1 MKKALYSIV
10 GIFLFSTVL
19 ATNQKEVS
27 STIKEVTVY
36 QAGAQIM
43 REANVKID
51 RGVSEL
57 HFKGLPEGIINKSIQ
72 VSAEQSI
79 TIVSVVHSIDYLN
92 KQKSTEEIIALEKRR
107 EILRDSISIQR
118 NIQKVL
124 QQEKEMILSNRTIG
138 GENGVMAADLE
149 KMASFFRNRLT
160 EIEGRNYSI
169 TLKIRTLQKEM
180 ISVSQ
185 QLMELNAQI
194 DKPTSLV
201 KVKVSSY
208 AAISSKFELR
218 YFIAD
223 AGWQAL
229 YDIRIED
236 VNSSLGLFYK
246 AQVNQNTGE
255 DWKDV
260 LLTLSTGNPSISNYK
275 PELSP
280 YLLTFNNYYAQHS
293 TTPTPSPYS
302 GTVSGRVIDAD
313 ENLPLPGASVMVKG
327 TNIGVAT
334 DIDGNYSIKLPSP
347 NSTLVFSFIGMKSQE
362 HPGNTSV
369 RNVRME
375 SDNVALDEVIVTG
388 YGVAGSTPGMR
399 IRGMSSYTPEKKVNI
414 PMSIEKSQVATE
426 FKIELPYSIPSDN
439 QVYDVSILEYRVPAE
454 YKYASVPKLS
464 TDAYLMASI
473 PNWQVYELLNG
484 DVNLFFKGIYQGKTY
499 FDLSTIEDTLTVSV
513 GRDRDIQIKRESM
526 KEFARSSLIGSSRRE
541 QRIWEISVKNN
552 KSLAVAI
559 DIEDQIPVSK
569 LSDIKIEQ
577 IETLGATVDEATGK
591 VKWSLNIQPGES
603 RKLTLKYTVKYPK
616 DRKLLVE

>member
-1 MKKALYSIV
+1 MKKVWYSIIGV
-10 GIFLFSTVL
+10 FLFSTVV
-19 ATNQKEVS
+19 ATNQKEIS
-27 STIKEVTVY
+27 STIKEVTAY

-51 RGVSEL
+51 RGITEL
-57 HFKGLPEGIINKSIQ
+57 HFKGLPEGISNESIQ
-72 VSAEQSI
+72 VSAEQGI

-92 KQKSTEEIIALEKRR
+92 KQKSTEEIIALETRR
-107 EILRDSISIQR
+107 EIVRDSISIHR
-118 NIQKVL
+118 NVQKVL

-160 EIEGRNYSI
+160 EVEGKNYSI
-169 TLKIRTLQKEM
+169 TLKIRALHKEM
-180 ISVSQ
+180 ISISQ
-185 QLMELNAQI
+185 QLMELNAQV

-201 KVKVSSY
+201 KVKVSSN

-223 AGWQAL
+223 AGWNAL

-236 VNSSLGLFYK
+236 VNSPLGLFYK
-246 AQVNQNTGE
+246 AQVYQNTGE

-280 YLLTFNNYYAQHS
+280 YLLTFNNYYTQRS
-293 TTPTPSPYS
+293 TTPIPSSHS
-302 GTVSGRVIDAD
+302 GDVSGRVIDED
-313 ENLPLPGASVMVKG
+313 GSPLPGASVVVKG
-327 TNIGVAT
+327 TTIGVVT
-334 DIDGNYSIKLPSP
+334 DINGNYSIKPPNP
-347 NSTLVFSFIGMKSQE
+347 NSSLVFSFIGMKSQE
-362 HPGNTSV
+362 LPANTSV

-375 SDNVALDEVIVTG
+375 SDNIALEEVVVTG
-388 YGVAGSTPGMR
+388 YGVAGSAPGIR
-399 IRGMSSYTPEKKVNI
+399 IRGASSYVPEKKVI
-414 PMSIEKSQVATE
+414 VPLAIEKSQVATE
-426 FKIELPYSIPSDN
+426 FKIEMPYSIPSDN

-454 YKYASVPKLS
+454 YRYASVPKLS
-464 TDAYLMASI
+464 ADAYLMASI
-473 PNWQVYELLNG
+473 SNWQVYELLNG

-513 GRDRDIQIKRESM
+513 GRDRDVQIKRESM
-526 KEFARSSLIGSSRRE
+526 KEFTRHSSIGSSRRE

-552 KSLAVAI
+552 KSFAVAI

-591 VKWSLNIQPGES
+591 VKWNLNMQPGES
-603 RKLTLKYTVKYPK
+603 KKLTLKYTVRYPK